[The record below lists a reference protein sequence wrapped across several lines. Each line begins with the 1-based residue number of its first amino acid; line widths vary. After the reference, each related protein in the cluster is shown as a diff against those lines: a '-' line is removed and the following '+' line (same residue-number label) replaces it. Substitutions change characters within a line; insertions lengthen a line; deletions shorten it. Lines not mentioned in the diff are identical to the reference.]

1 MTGDQIHILTSDGN
15 TIQDAVS
22 TLILTIFLY
31 FVGDPSHLKDKNIK
45 LFSILDTK
53 NSLTSNDIKRLF
65 LLMSCSKKIQTNP
78 SRKKNSLL
86 VCRRS

>member
-1 MTGDQIHILTSDGN
+1 MTEDQIYILNSDGN
-15 TIQDAVS
+15 TIQDAGS

-31 FVGDPSHLKDKNIK
+31 FIRDTSHLKDKNVE

-53 NSLTSNDIKRLF
+53 NSMTSNDIKRLF

-86 VCRRS
+86 VCRPS

>member
-31 FVGDPSHLKDKNIK
+31 FVGDPSHLKDKK
-45 LFSILDTK
+45 Y
-53 NSLTSNDIKRLF
+53 
-65 LLMSCSKKIQTNP
+65 
-78 SRKKNSLL
+78 
-86 VCRRS
+86 

>member
-1 MTGDQIHILTSDGN
+1 MTEDQIYILNSDGN
-15 TIQDAVS
+15 TIQDAGS

-31 FVGDPSHLKDKNIK
+31 FIGDTSYLKDKNVE

-53 NSLTSNDIKRLF
+53 NSMTSNDIKRLF
-65 LLMSCSKKIQTNP
+65 LLRSCSKKIQINP

-86 VCRRS
+86 IYRPS